1 MLMNWKEDLLL
12 LRWQYFPTD
21 TQIRYHLYEK
31 LNRLCDRSWQTQPK
45 IYLKMHGTQ
54 NSQYNHAENKD
65 EGLTL
70 SDLKTYYKAI
80 IIKTVWY
87 RK

>member
-1 MLMNWKEDLLL
+1 
-12 LRWQYFPTD
+12 
-21 TQIRYHLYEK
+21 
-31 LNRLCDRSWQTQPK
+31 
-45 IYLKMHGTQ
+45 MHGTQ

-65 EGLTL
+65 EGLKL

-80 IIKTVWY
+80 VIKTVWY